1 MEGVYKHKETGAE
14 QIFSE
19 NTVATLGGEKVWEF
33 LRVFEP
39 QNDVI
44 ETIEP
49 VLTDSIQENGLP
61 VINLREVQPEPIKV
75 LPVVEV
81 ESKPLQAGKPKAISL
96 KDLDE

>member
-44 ETIEP
+44 EAVVP
-49 VLTDSIQENGLP
+49 VLTDSIKVSEVP
-61 VINLREVQPEPIKV
+61 VVNLREVQPEPVKG
-75 LPVVEV
+75 LPVVDV
-81 ESKPLQAGKPKAISL
+81 KVQTLQAGKPKAISI
-96 KDLDE
+96 KDLEE

>member
-44 ETIEP
+44 ETVEP
-49 VLTDSIQENGLP
+49 VLTDSIQNDGLP
-61 VINLREVQPEPIKV
+61 VINLREVQSEPIKV

-81 ESKPLQAGKPKAISL
+81 EVKPLQAGKPKAISL

>member
-19 NTVATLGGEKVWEF
+19 NTVATLGGDKVWEF

-44 ETIEP
+44 DTVVP
-49 VLTDSIQENGLP
+49 VITDSIRVSELP
-61 VINLREVQPEPIKV
+61 VVNLREVKPEPVKE
-75 LPVVEV
+75 LPVVDV
-81 ESKPLQAGKPKAISL
+81 KTQPLQAGKSKAISI
-96 KDLDE
+96 KDLEE